1 MDERW
6 SFITDFLSGQR
17 EKDCLRVLRTL
28 WPSES
33 PSRVTLDGRNLLN
46 LASNDYLGLRGD
58 PRLTEAAAQ
67 AASRCGM
74 GSGGSRLIC
83 GTTEAHEE
91 AEVALA
97 AFHGTEAALT
107 FSSGYAAG
115 VGVIASLAG
124 RGDRLY
130 LDRLAHASLYDGA
143 RLSGARINRFRH
155 NDLDHL
161 ARLLERDHG
170 QPGRALVISD
180 AVFSMDGDRT
190 DVAGTASLCREHGA
204 LFILDEAHSTAVM
217 GPHGRGLAY
226 EAQLVPEDVL
236 VLGTLGKAFGLA
248 GAYVICRKEVREYLV
263 NTCRPFIYSTAP
275 PAPLAAAV
283 SCAVAIVSEMDSE
296 RARLASMGER
306 FREVL
311 KGFGLDSLTSS
322 SQIVPA
328 LTRTPQEALDFSN
341 RLRDN
346 GVFAPAVRPPTVPE
360 GASRVRFS
368 LSTALS
374 EQDFRL
380 LCEAV
385 GEAAGKQAVY

>member
-1 MDERW
+1 
-6 SFITDFLSGQR
+6 
-17 EKDCLRVLRTL
+17 
-28 WPSES
+28 
-33 PSRVTLDGRNLLN
+33 
-46 LASNDYLGLRGD
+46 
-58 PRLTEAAAQ
+58 
-67 AASRCGM
+67 M

-124 RGDRLY
+124 RGDRVY

-155 NDLDHL
+155 KDIDHL
-161 ARLLERDHG
+161 AGLLDRDSG
-170 QPGRALVISD
+170 QTGRALVVTD

-190 DVAGTASLCREHGA
+190 DVAETASLCRGHGA
-204 LFILDEAHSTAVM
+204 LFLLDEAHSTAVL
-217 GPHGRGLAY
+217 GPRGRGLAY
-226 EAQLVPEDVL
+226 EAQLAPEDVL

-248 GAYVICRKEVREYLV
+248 GAYVICRSEVREYLV

-283 SCAVAIVSEMDSE
+283 ACAVAIVSAMDGE

-306 FREVL
+306 FREFL
-311 KGFGLDSLTSS
+311 NGLGLDTLSS
-322 SQIVPA
+322 STQIVPA
-328 LTRTPQEALDFSN
+328 LTRTPQAALDLSS
-341 RLRDN
+341 RLREN

-368 LSTALS
+368 LSAALS
-374 EQDFRL
+374 EEDFSL

-385 GEAAGKQAVY
+385 AKASAPFD